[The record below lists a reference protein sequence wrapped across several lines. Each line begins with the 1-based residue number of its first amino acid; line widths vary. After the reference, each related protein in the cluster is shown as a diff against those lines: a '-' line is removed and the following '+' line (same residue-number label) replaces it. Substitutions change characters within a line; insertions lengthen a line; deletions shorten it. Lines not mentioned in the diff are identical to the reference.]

1 MCNIDIGLGMRLKF
15 INCPLM
21 LINMNHINSDYISY
35 IEVLPIGVGPNQSLF
50 WSGTFE
56 LVELVSCMCATGADV
71 ISSANTPSS
80 EIINNIDNLRSWCG
94 TTDNSSTGI
103 RIMLRNWCTHWYACT
118 DSEEDLTL
126 PVYVVSIN

>member
-1 MCNIDIGLGMRLKF
+1 MTQF
-15 INCPLM
+15 
-21 LINMNHINSDYISY
+21 NSDYISY

-94 TTDNSSTGI
+94 TTDNSSTGSYAYTSDKLNV
-103 RIMLRNWCTHWYACT
+103 LRLLHAAMTHTHTHWYACT
-118 DSEEDLTL
+118 EADLIL
-126 PVYVVSIN
+126 PVVSII